1 MAYLPHLPVT
11 SASCSFADHECVSVV
26 NELALCVNP
35 CRLSPKFGWQSWLTN
50 WQDTTIESEGELS
63 RVLVASTFT
72 VPRCTMEVSCVAE
85 SGGSLALFARIFS
98 SFQDRAQCVLQELGH
113 VGPLMSLLC

>member
-1 MAYLPHLPVT
+1 M
-11 SASCSFADHECVSVV
+11 
-26 NELALCVNP
+26 
-35 CRLSPKFGWQSWLTN
+35 
-50 WQDTTIESEGELS
+50 
-63 RVLVASTFT
+63 ASTFT

-113 VGPLMSLLC
+113 VGPLMSLLCCSLCLMLLRSLALSMCDETQDDNGDGFGTKIWSHDLPWLQNTNFCASTLVARHLSCA